1 MVNRH
6 SLSRGAPQKLRER
19 LKAATS
25 DAILDAAEQ
34 VFATEGVQKARMES
48 IALAAGVAV
57 GTLYNHF
64 ETREALFAELLAVR
78 RASFSARLDEV
89 LAACDGRPFAEQL
102 RAFLQEASRHLEEH
116 QTFLRILMETE
127 HMSGKAK
134 FGREVL
140 YKRAQELIAR
150 GVKQKALRSDDVEHF
165 PTLLMSM
172 MRTCMTSRLY
182 HDAPPLE
189 EILGPVVRFFVEGAG
204 RR

>member
-6 SLSRGAPQKLRER
+6 SLSKAAPQKLRER

-25 DAILDAAEQ
+25 EAILDAAEQ
-34 VFATEGVQKARMES
+34 VFANEGVQKARMES

-78 RASFSARLDEV
+78 RAEFARKLDDT
-89 LAACDGRPFAEQL
+89 LAQNEGLPFAAQL
-102 RAFLQEASRHLEEH
+102 EAFLLVASRHLEER

-127 HMSGKAK
+127 HMSGKTK
-134 FGREVL
+134 FAREVL
-140 YKRAQELIAR
+140 HKRATELVQR
-150 GVKQKALRSDDVEHF
+150 GIKQKVLREQDSDLF
-165 PTLLMSM
+165 PMMLMSM

-182 HDAPPLE
+182 HDAAPIETLAK
-189 EILGPVVRFFVEGAG
+189 PVVRFFLEGAG
-204 RR
+204 RS